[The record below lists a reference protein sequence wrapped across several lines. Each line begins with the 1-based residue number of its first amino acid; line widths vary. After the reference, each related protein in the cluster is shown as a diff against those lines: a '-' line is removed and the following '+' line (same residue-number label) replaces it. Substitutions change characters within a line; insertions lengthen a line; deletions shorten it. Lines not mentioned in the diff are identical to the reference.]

1 MRSTSPPSGILLA
14 ISIEGEAQEQS
25 YLCKFMT
32 MMDAR
37 SIAHESNFSTATVR
51 SDVSSVLAAPLAAQ
65 KFSPPSMGVPHTR
78 HGNLEGA
85 VDSRSTISPSY
96 NAGALLS
103 VLVTADSIAIISF
116 QNAPPIDGE

>member
-37 SIAHESNFSTATVR
+37 SIAHESTSVLLPFGVASP
-51 SDVSSVLAAPLAAQ
+51 VSSQ
-65 KFSPPSMGVPHTR
+65 H
-78 HGNLEGA
+78 H
-85 VDSRSTISPSY
+85 
-96 NAGALLS
+96 
-103 VLVTADSIAIISF
+103 
-116 QNAPPIDGE
+116 